1 MQVIRDKLR
10 SLLNI
15 RVQRSATGLGPKPR
29 TGSRIVLGRL
39 RMIVTCTPPD
49 DLWYFISLLG
59 WREVKITRDR
69 RQYDE
74 LPRASFEQLV
84 RATPAHREAR
94 YRAVIATA
102 DRARSR
108 IAA

>member
-1 MQVIRDKLR
+1 MQVIRDKIR
-10 SLLNI
+10 TLLNI
-15 RVQRSATGLGPKPR
+15 RVQRAPAGLGTKPR
-29 TGSRIVLGRL
+29 IGSRIVLGRL

-59 WREVKITRDR
+59 WREVKVARDR
-69 RQYDE
+69 RRYVE

-84 RATPAHREAR
+84 RAKASQREAR
-94 YRAVIATA
+94 YRAVISTV

-108 IAA
+108 CAV

>member
-1 MQVIRDKLR
+1 MAVIRDTLR
-10 SLLNI
+10 SMLNI
-15 RVQRSATGLGPKPR
+15 RVPRSAAGLGPKPR

-59 WREVKITRDR
+59 WREVKIPRDR
-69 RQYDE
+69 RQYID

-84 RATPAHREAR
+84 RAAPAQREGR
-94 YRAVIATA
+94 YQAVIASV
-102 DRARSR
+102 DRARARS
-108 IAA
+108 AA